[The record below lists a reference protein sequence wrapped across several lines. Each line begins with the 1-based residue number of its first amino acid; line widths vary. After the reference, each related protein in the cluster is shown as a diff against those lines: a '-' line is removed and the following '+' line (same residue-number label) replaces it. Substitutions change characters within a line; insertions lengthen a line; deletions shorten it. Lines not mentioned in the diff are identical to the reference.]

1 MRFNEREVRSL
12 GADMTELR
20 ADDEEGGDV
29 KFSGYTAKFG
39 VPSHELFFGREKI
52 EPGAFTK
59 TLRKDDIRATWNHD
73 TNLILGR
80 MSAGTL
86 SLEENSI
93 GLRHIISPP
102 DTHWA
107 RDAAVSIRRKDV
119 RDMSFA
125 FEVVRDDWGIVDG
138 MPERRLLEVTLLD
151 VSPVAFP
158 AYPNTDVAV
167 RSLLR
172 HEGAKDEEI
181 EGFSDRLAALR
192 DPDLT
197 AVEFRSI
204 LDPITRELRDRHSGS
219 GQSPDSQGG
228 QRKARS
234 EARNLALDLQE
245 IEQ

>member
-1 MRFNEREVRSL
+1 MRLNEREVRSL
-12 GADMTELR
+12 SADMTELR
-20 ADDEEGGDV
+20 ADDEEGGGV
-29 KFSGYTAKFG
+29 KLSGYTAKFG
-39 VPSHELFFGREKI
+39 VLSHELFFGREKV
-52 EPGAFTK
+52 EPGAFTE
-59 TLRKDDIRATWNHD
+59 TLREDDVRATWNHD

-80 MSAGTL
+80 TSARTL
-86 SLEENSI
+86 SLEEDSI
-93 GLRHIISPP
+93 GLRHLINPP
-102 DTHWA
+102 DTQWA

-119 RDMSFA
+119 RDMSFG
-125 FEVVRDDWGIVDG
+125 FKVVRDDWGTVDG
-138 MPERRLLEVTLLD
+138 VPERRLIKVKLLD

-172 HEGAKDEEI
+172 HEGANDEEI
-181 EGFSDRLAALR
+181 EGLSDRLAALR

-204 LDPITRELRDRHSGS
+204 LDPITRELRGRHSGS

-234 EARNLALDLQE
+234 QARNLALDLQE